1 MTITLLDGSIGQE
14 LIRRSPDPNTP
25 LWSTQV
31 LIDRP
36 EMVRAVH
43 DDYFAA
49 GATLA
54 TANSY
59 AVLEDR
65 LATVGIVD
73 RIDDVARAAVATAR
87 AARDAHGSGRVA
99 GSIGPLFESYRP
111 DLCPP
116 ATEAAALYAPAVAR
130 LKDSVDVLLFET
142 MASVDQAEGV
152 LMAGQAADIPVWLSV
167 TANDHDGTRL
177 RSGEPLA
184 DLAPV
189 ISRYRPDC
197 LLINCARPEVI
208 AEGLDILKD
217 MGPPIG
223 AYANGFTEVVEAF
236 LEDNPDIDVLKAR
249 SDLAA
254 STYADFA
261 MGWIAQGATV
271 VGGCCDIGPAY
282 IAELA
287 RRLKAEGHTLV

>member
-36 EMVRAVH
+36 ELVRAVH
-43 DDYFAA
+43 EDYFAA
-49 GATLA
+49 GATVA

-59 AVLEDR
+59 AILEDR
-65 LATVGIVD
+65 LAQVGIED
-73 RIDDVARAAVATAR
+73 RIDDIARAAVDMAR

-99 GSIGPLFESYRP
+99 GSIGPLIESYRP

-116 ATEAAALYAPAVAR
+116 AIDAAQIYAPAVAR

-142 MASVDQAEGV
+142 MASVDQAEGA
-152 LMAGQAADIPVWLSV
+152 LMAGQVADIPVWLSV
-167 TANDHDGTRL
+167 TTDDHDGTRL
-177 RSGEPLA
+177 RSGEPLT

-189 ISRYRPDC
+189 IDRYTPDC
-197 LLINCARPEVI
+197 LLINCTRPEVI
-208 AEGLDILKD
+208 ADGLDILKS

-223 AYANGFTEVVEAF
+223 AYANGFTEVVEEF

-249 SDLAA
+249 TDLAT

-287 RRLKAEGHTLV
+287 RRLTAEGHSLV